1 MKGDSGEAVRIGLLG
16 YGTVGRAFARLIASR
31 APDLDVRRGVALRLV
46 AVGTRRGSEARGP
59 GLGDV
64 RWTPDLAS
72 IAAAPDVDL
81 VVELI
86 GGHEPANALIRSAL
100 GAGKSVVT
108 ANKLLLARE
117 GAALQ
122 ALARENGAG
131 LGIEAAVAG
140 GIPIVRALR
149 ESFAGD
155 RVASVAGILNGTCNF
170 VLTEM
175 EESGRPYAD
184 VLKDAQ
190 RLGYA
195 EADPASDV
203 EGEDAAYKLA
213 LLARLAF
220 GRDTRVEQIAREGIT
235 RLLPCDFLYARRLSR
250 TPRQLGVAREL
261 PSGRLVLSV
270 RTHLVSSSSLLAKV
284 TGPFNAIEVTT
295 AAGGPFVFSG
305 RGAGG
310 DPTATAVLADVVEL
324 ARSRGEPRV
333 PPLGFADLRPCE
345 EAGPEEFVSAW
356 SLRFVVRD
364 RPGIIADLAR
374 ILADHGANIEAV
386 FQEPWDDKGALPFVI
401 TLERVAQSA
410 LDAALARIRELDF
423 HVEPPLALPL
433 TD

>member
-1 MKGDSGEAVRIGLLG
+1 MKSDSPAPVRVGLLG
-16 YGTVGRAFARLIASR
+16 YGNVGRAFVRLLASR
-31 APDLDVRRGVALRLV
+31 APDLASRRGVGLRLV
-46 AVGTRRGSEARGP
+46 AIGTRRPDDKRDAAPS
-59 GLGDV
+59 DV
-64 RWTPDLAS
+64 RWTTDLAS
-72 IAAAPDVDL
+72 VATAPDVDL

-86 GGHEPANALIRSAL
+86 GGHEPANALIRAAL

-108 ANKLLLARE
+108 ANKLLLAKE
-117 GAALQ
+117 GTSLQ
-122 ALARENGAG
+122 ALAREKKAG

-140 GIPIVRALR
+140 GIPILRALR

-155 RVASVAGILNGTCNF
+155 RIASVSGILNGTCNF
-170 VLTEM
+170 ILTEM
-175 EESGRPYAD
+175 EATGRAYAD

-190 RLGYA
+190 KLGYA

-220 GRDTRVEQIAREGIT
+220 GRDAHVAQIAREGIT
-235 RLLPCDFLYARRLSR
+235 RLLPCDFLYAKRLGR

-261 PSGRLVLSV
+261 PSGHLLLSV
-270 RTHLVSSSSLLAKV
+270 RTHLVSQASLLAKV
-284 TGPFNAIEVTT
+284 TGPFNAIEVKA
-295 AAGGPFVFSG
+295 AAGGSFVFSG

-324 ARSRGEPRV
+324 ARSKGEPRV
-333 PPLGFADLRPCE
+333 PPLGFADLLPCE
-345 EAGPEEFVSAW
+345 AASAGEFVSAY

-364 RPGIIADLAR
+364 RSGIIADLAR
-374 ILADHGANIEAV
+374 ILADHGANIDAV
-386 FQEPWDDKGALPFVI
+386 FQEPWPDKDALPFVI
-401 TLERVAQSA
+401 TLEPVAQSA
-410 LDAALARIRELDF
+410 LDAALAKIRGLDF